1 MAFSDVASEL
11 TYSSG
16 RGQPREQAV
25 PRINELEGFE
35 RGLYAGLIG
44 WFNDQN
50 EGKMIVGIR
59 SAQFDDKTIKIYA
72 GAGIVSG
79 SHRNGKRGDT
89 LKQSAMLSLLED
101 ND

>member
-1 MAFSDVASEL
+1 MHPTPAV
-11 TYSSG
+11 G
-16 RGQPREQAV
+16 GQPREQAV

-50 EGKMIVGIR
+50 EGKMVVGIR
-59 SAQFDDKTIKIYA
+59 SAQFDNMTIRVYA

-79 SHRNGKRGDT
+79 SQVEMEKEEIL
-89 LKQSAMLSLLED
+89 LKQSAMLSLLE
-101 ND
+101 